1 MEHDTERSFGFLHIN
16 ERGGKPRRIGV
27 TEIRGPYYSPL
38 GKRALLDIFETMGA
52 YVDVLKFAGG
62 SFALMPESAVREL
75 IDTCHSH
82 DVLVSTGGFIEHVL
96 TMGPEAVDG
105 YLEEC
110 KRLGFDVVEVSSG
123 FISIP
128 DDDLVRLVEKVRN
141 LGMLP
146 KPEVGIQFGAG
157 GASSAAELEAE
168 GISDPSRA
176 IRQAKRYL
184 EAGAH
189 LIMIESEGI
198 TEQVKSWRTD
208 VPARFINELGLDK
221 VMFEAADPEVFSW
234 YVKSYGPEVNLFV
247 DHSQIVQLECLRSGI
262 WGTKST
268 WGRVV
273 TYKGSGK
280 AAPTEVS
287 PVRHIATHPK
297 ARGAV

>member
-1 MEHDTERSFGFLHIN
+1 
-16 ERGGKPRRIGV
+16 
-27 TEIRGPYYSPL
+27 
-38 GKRALLDIFETMGA
+38 
-52 YVDVLKFAGG
+52 VLKFAGG

-96 TMGPEAVDG
+96 TMGPKAVDG

-110 KRLGFDVVEVSSG
+110 KRLGFDIVEVSSG
-123 FISIP
+123 FISVP

-141 LGMLP
+141 LDMLP

-280 AAPTEVS
+280 AAPAEVS
-287 PVRHIATHPK
+287 PVRNIARHPK
-297 ARGAV
+297 ARGAG